1 MIQRKQFL
9 KISATI
15 LAVYIAL
22 VGLFYV
28 LAGDQLHYRNSRGNI
43 EILPAESGTIEL
55 VEGTMV
61 EQFFAAHIQRLESVS
76 VQWGTYYRTN
86 AGIVTMELLDAS
98 TGNVLLS
105 GQFNAA
111 TIVEGGLT
119 TLTAE
124 APVETV
130 YGVPLLLRLTSDSQP
145 GSAVSPLMTATL
157 TDDFTTQTQQ
167 AAKLT
172 VNGTP
177 IAGALCFSVSG
188 EDYIWTGLHY
198 WKFAAAGAGV
208 ILVLLF
214 VFWKRC
220 KAGKQSYILN
230 AAYAIK
236 KYRFLIRQL
245 VSRDFKTKYKRS
257 ILGVLWSFLN
267 PLLTMIVQYFV
278 FSTIFKSDIPNYPS
292 YLLIGIVS
300 FNFFTEA
307 CGMSLTSILGNASLI
322 TKVYVPKYV
331 YPLTRVMSSV
341 INLGISL
348 IPLLL
353 VCLFTGVQFQRS
365 AILAFYFWICLILF
379 SYGLSLLLSAAM
391 VFFRDMQFLWNVL
404 SMIWM
409 YATPIFYPES
419 ILPENFRFILT
430 INPLYYFI
438 NNTRICILNG
448 ISPEPTA
455 YLQCMLIALGMLL
468 VGSFVFR
475 KSQDRFILYL

>member
-1 MIQRKQFL
+1 MITRKQTL
-9 KISATI
+9 KISASI
-15 LAVYIAL
+15 LAAYLAI

-28 LAGDQLHYRNSRGNI
+28 LAGDQLHYRTSRGNI
-43 EILPAESGTIEL
+43 AMLPAESGTVEL
-55 VEGTMV
+55 AQDAVV
-61 EQFFAAHIQRLESVS
+61 EQYFSAHIQRLESIS
-76 VQWGTYYRTN
+76 VQWGTYYRPN
-86 AGIVTMELLDAS
+86 AGTITMELLDAS
-98 TGNVLLS
+98 TGAVLLS
-105 GQFNAA
+105 GQFDAA
-111 TIVEGGLT
+111 AVAEGGLT
-119 TLTAE
+119 TLTADT
-124 APVETV
+124 PIETA
-130 YGVPLLLRLTSDSQP
+130 YGVPLVLRLTADSQP
-145 GSAVSPLMTATL
+145 GSAASPLMAATL
-157 TDDFTTQTQQ
+157 TEDFAAQTLEASQ
-167 AAKLT
+167 LT
-172 VNGTP
+172 LNGIP
-177 IAGALCFSVSG
+177 AAGALCFSVSG

-198 WKFAAAGAGV
+198 WEFCAAGAAL
-208 ILVLLF
+208 LVLFLF

-220 KAGKQSYILN
+220 KAGKRSYLLN
-230 AAYAIK
+230 AAHAMK

-257 ILGVLWSFLN
+257 ILGVFWSFLN
-267 PLLTMIVQYFV
+267 PLLMMIVQYFV

-300 FNFFTEA
+300 FNFFSEA
-307 CGMSLTSILGNASLI
+307 CGMALTSILGNANLI

-348 IPLLL
+348 IPLVL
-353 VCLFTGVQFQRS
+353 VCVFTGVRFQKS
-365 AILAFYFWICLILF
+365 AVLAFYFWLCLILF

-419 ILPENFRFILT
+419 ILPENFRFVLA

-438 NNTRICILNG
+438 QNARLCILDG

-468 VGSFVFR
+468 VGSLVFR
-475 KSQDRFILYL
+475 KSQDRFVLYL

>member
-9 KISATI
+9 KISAAI
-15 LAVYIAL
+15 LAVYAAL

-28 LAGDQLHYRNSRGNI
+28 LTGDQLHYRSSRGNI
-43 EILPAESGTIEL
+43 EMLSAESGTVEL

-61 EQFFAAHIQRLESVS
+61 EQVFTAHIQRLESIS
-76 VQWGTYYRTN
+76 VQWGTYYRPN
-86 AGIVTMELLDAS
+86 SGIVTMELMDLS
-98 TGNVLLS
+98 TGSLLLS
-105 GQFNAA
+105 GQFDAA
-111 TIVEGGLT
+111 AIVEGGLT
-119 TLTAE
+119 TLTTE
-124 APVETV
+124 APIETA
-130 YGVPLLLRLTSDSQP
+130 YDVPLLLRLTADSQV
-145 GSAVSPLMTATL
+145 GSAASPLMTATL

-167 AAKLT
+167 TAQLT
-172 VNGTP
+172 INGAP
-177 IAGALCFSVSG
+177 SAGALCFSVSG

-198 WKFAAAGAGV
+198 WKFVTAGACV

-220 KAGKQSYILN
+220 RTGKRSYLLN
-230 AAYAIK
+230 TAYAIK

-257 ILGVLWSFLN
+257 ILGVFWSFLN
-267 PLLTMIVQYFV
+267 PLLMMIVQYFV
-278 FSTIFKSDIPNYPS
+278 FSTIFSADIPNYPS
-292 YLLIGIVS
+292 YLLIGVVC

-307 CGMSLTSILGNASLI
+307 CGMSLSSVLGNASLI

-331 YPLTRVMSSV
+331 YPLTRVLSSV
-341 INLGISL
+341 INLEISL
-348 IPLLL
+348 IPLIL
-353 VCLFTGVQFQRS
+353 VCLFTGVQFQKS
-365 AILAFYFWICLILF
+365 AILAFFFLFCLVVF

-419 ILPENFRFILT
+419 ILPENFRFVLT

-438 NNTRICILNG
+438 QNTRLCILNE
-448 ISPEPTA
+448 ISPEPMA

-468 VGSFVFR
+468 VGSFIFR